1 MCSNLLATRILI
13 LSRVLVI
20 PCEDT
25 VHYLQSKLS
34 LSQFYTNYSIMAMST
49 IETGPKLNWTRD
61 NQMYE
66 RYRVWKKKVEFIFC
80 SALADS
86 TPKQLVSYLK
96 YWMADQGIPLIEK
109 WESTGKLDYSNA
121 EETPA
126 TEGGRRRILLSGYKV
141 QTYWDL
147 LDEEFKPKGN
157 KLLSIIELWTRS
169 KQGDKP
175 LNQWLTQVY
184 NLVNICKYPE
194 DSTDRIIRDVL
205 IVGCNSNHA
214 RDKIIQ
220 QGEAVTLNQVIE
232 ILQAEESAYST
243 MKQIQDCEEK
253 PPASI
258 YYQAYDSRSKK
269 SKNPSNEQ
277 NSSSSSPTGSKR
289 KCFRCGEPFSR
300 QHMKEC
306 RAQNVTCNGCGIKGH
321 LKKCCKKSGNF
332 PKDSSNQQNNQ
343 SPSTGSSRMNFAST
357 LPQTEAEFFDEKG
370 LLKHYNPQVPQ
381 QHTGS
386 MFILKKVQ
394 DPNNAIL
401 LSEDGVEI
409 QHNTSTSV
417 SDPDPAPIL
426 SPDFPFQ
433 EFPLREV
440 VNQSQID
447 YYSISDTSDPRENS
461 NSSRKAAKS
470 TDLPLKSCLANRSH
484 KELREI
490 KGSAIS
496 TAPTQSSR
504 DFNTISISDNCATR
518 KSIPGITPRIMTDN
532 PSITTTSPV
541 ETGVTAI
548 QAEIPEE
555 IQVHSS
561 NYRSV
566 IPTDTQALTALQN
579 LISDDFQ
586 AKNTHSTQRKGE
598 ETPDTRPD
606 IQDKAFQL
614 IQKIHNQLQQVQ
626 WDLQR
631 LHSLHKYE
639 N

>member
-1 MCSNLLATRILI
+1 
-13 LSRVLVI
+13 
-20 PCEDT
+20 
-25 VHYLQSKLS
+25 
-34 LSQFYTNYSIMAMST
+34 MAMNTLES
-49 IETGPKLNWTRD
+49 GPKLDWTRD

-66 RYRVWKKKVEFIFC
+66 RYRIRKKKVEFIFC

-96 YWMADQGIPLIEK
+96 YWMGDQGIPLIEK

-126 TEGGRRRILLSGYKV
+126 TEDGRRRILSSGYKV

-175 LNQWLTQVY
+175 LNQWLTQIY

-214 RDKIIQ
+214 RDKIIR
-220 QGEAVTLNQVIE
+220 QGEAITLNQVIE

-243 MKQIQDCEEK
+243 MQQIQGYEKK

-258 YYQAYDSRSKK
+258 YYQSYDSRSKK
-269 SKNPSNEQ
+269 SKTPSNEQ
-277 NSSSSSPTGSKR
+277 NSSSSPGSTGSKR

-300 QHMKEC
+300 KHMKEC
-306 RAQNVTCNGCGIKGH
+306 RAQDVTCNGCGIKGH

-332 PKDSSNQQNNQ
+332 PKDSNRQNNQ

-357 LPQTEAEFFDEKG
+357 LPQTEADFFDEKG
-370 LLKHYNPQVPQ
+370 LPKQYIPQN

-386 MFILKKVQ
+386 MYVLKKFQ
-394 DPNNAIL
+394 GKSNDIL
-401 LSEDGVEI
+401 FSDNGVEI
-409 QHNTSTSV
+409 QHSV
-417 SDPDPAPIL
+417 SGPDPTPIPT
-426 SPDFPFQ
+426 PDFPFQ
-433 EFPLREV
+433 EFPLTEV

-447 YYSISDTSDPRENS
+447 YYSIPDTSDPRECS
-461 NSSRKAAKS
+461 KATKS
-470 TDLPLKSCLANRSH
+470 TDLPLKSGLNSSTHEEMALFRD
-484 KELREI
+484 LTV
-490 KGSAIS
+490 S
-496 TAPTQSSR
+496 TAPTQSLR
-504 DFNTISISDNCATR
+504 DSNTIFTPDNSDTR
-518 KSIPGITPRIMTDN
+518 ESNPGITTG
-532 PSITTTSPV
+532 ITTDAPSTPTTE
-541 ETGVTAI
+541 ETDVTAI
-548 QAEIPEE
+548 HAETPEE
-555 IQVHSS
+555 LQMHSS

-579 LISDDFQ
+579 LLSDDFQ

-598 ETPDTRPD
+598 ETPDTRSEL
-606 IQDKAFQL
+606 QDETFQL
-614 IQKIHNQLQQVQ
+614 IQKIHNQLQEVQ

-631 LHSLHKYE
+631 LHSLHKYK

>member
-1 MCSNLLATRILI
+1 
-13 LSRVLVI
+13 
-20 PCEDT
+20 
-25 VHYLQSKLS
+25 
-34 LSQFYTNYSIMAMST
+34 MST
-49 IETGPKLNWTRD
+49 LETGPKLNWTRD

-66 RYRVWKKKVEFIFC
+66 RYRIWKKKVEFIFC

-96 YWMADQGIPLIEK
+96 YWMGDQGIPLIEK
-109 WESTGKLDYSNA
+109 WESTGKLDYSS
-121 EETPA
+121 EEEDT
-126 TEGGRRRILLSGYKV
+126 LSSGYRV

-175 LNQWLTQVY
+175 LNQWLTQIY

-194 DSTDRIIRDVL
+194 NSTDRIIRDVL

-214 RDKIIQ
+214 RDRIIR
-220 QGEAVTLNQVIE
+220 QGEAITLNQVLE
-232 ILQAEESAYST
+232 ILQTEESTHST
-243 MKQIQDCEEK
+243 MQQIQGYDK
-253 PPASI
+253 KSTGSI

-269 SKNPSNEQ
+269 SKVSNEQ
-277 NSSSSSPTGSKR
+277 NSSSSPTGSKK

-300 QHMKEC
+300 QHLKEC

-332 PKDSSNQQNNQ
+332 PKDSNRQNNQ
-343 SPSTGSSRMNFAST
+343 SSSTGPGRMNIANT
-357 LPQTEAEFFDEKG
+357 LPQIEADFFDEKG
-370 LLKHYNPQVPQ
+370 LPKQYIPQN

-386 MFILKKVQ
+386 MYVLRKFQGNPSNILFS
-394 DPNNAIL
+394 DN
-401 LSEDGVEI
+401 GVEI

-417 SDPDPAPIL
+417 SGPDPAPIPT
-426 SPDFPFQ
+426 PDFPFQ
-433 EFPLREV
+433 EFPLTEV

-447 YYSISDTSDPRENS
+447 YFSISDTSDPRETS
-461 NSSRKAAKS
+461 NSSSKATKS
-470 TDLPLKSCLANRSH
+470 TDLPLKSGLNSSTHEEMALFRD
-484 KELREI
+484 LTV
-490 KGSAIS
+490 S
-496 TAPTQSSR
+496 TAPTQSLR
-504 DFNTISISDNCATR
+504 DSNTIFTPDNSDTR
-518 KSIPGITPRIMTDN
+518 KSDTRITTGITTDA
-532 PSITTTSPV
+532 PSTPTTE
-541 ETGVTAI
+541 ETDVTAI
-548 QAEIPEE
+548 HAETPEE
-555 IQVHSS
+555 LQMHSS

-579 LISDDFQ
+579 LISDNFQ

-598 ETPDTRPD
+598 ETPDTRS
-606 IQDKAFQL
+606 IQRKGEDETFQL
-614 IQKIHNQLQQVQ
+614 IQKIHNQLQEVQ

-631 LHSLHKYE
+631 LHSLHKYK

>member
-1 MCSNLLATRILI
+1 
-13 LSRVLVI
+13 
-20 PCEDT
+20 
-25 VHYLQSKLS
+25 
-34 LSQFYTNYSIMAMST
+34 MAMST
-49 IETGPKLNWTRD
+49 LETGPKLNWTRD

-96 YWMADQGIPLIEK
+96 YWMGDQGIPLIEK
-109 WESTGKLDYSNA
+109 WESKGKLDYSNA
-121 EETPA
+121 KETPA
-126 TEGGRRRILLSGYKV
+126 TEGGRRRALSSGYKV

-157 KLLSIIELWTRS
+157 KLLSIIELWTCS

-175 LNQWLTQVY
+175 LNQWLTQIY

-214 RDKIIQ
+214 RDKIIR

-232 ILQAEESAYST
+232 ILQTEESTHST
-243 MKQIQDCEEK
+243 MQQIQGYDK
-253 PPASI
+253 KSTGSI

-277 NSSSSSPTGSKR
+277 NSSSSSPTGSKK

-306 RAQNVTCNGCGIKGH
+306 KAQDVICNGCGIKGH

-332 PKDSSNQQNNQ
+332 PKDNSNRQNQ
-343 SPSTGSSRMNFAST
+343 SPSTGPGKMNIVRAVPP
-357 LPQTEAEFFDEKG
+357 LEADFFDEKG
-370 LLKHYNPQVPQ
+370 LLKQYIPQNQ
-381 QHTGS
+381 QQHQHTGS
-386 MFILKKVQ
+386 MYVLKKFQ
-394 DPNNAIL
+394 GNPNDDIL
-401 LSEDGVEI
+401 FSDNGVEI
-409 QHNTSTSV
+409 QHNISTSV
-417 SDPDPAPIL
+417 SGPDPAPIPT
-426 SPDFPFQ
+426 PDFPFQ
-433 EFPLREV
+433 EFPLTEV

-447 YYSISDTSDPRENS
+447 YYSISDTPVPRECS
-461 NSSRKAAKS
+461 NSSRKATKS
-470 TDLPLKSCLANRSH
+470 GLNSSTH
-484 KELREI
+484 EELREI
-490 KGSAIS
+490 KGSAVS

-504 DFNTISISDNCATR
+504 DSNTVSISDNSTTR
-518 KSIPGITPRIMTDN
+518 KSNPGIDTRITTGIMTDT
-532 PSITTTSPV
+532 PSTPTTLPV
-541 ETGVTAI
+541 ETDVTAI
-548 QAEIPEE
+548 
-555 IQVHSS
+555 HSN

-598 ETPDTRPD
+598 ETPDTRST
-606 IQDKAFQL
+606 KRNEAFQL
-614 IQKIHNQLQQVQ
+614 IQKIHNQLQTVQ

-631 LHSLHKYE
+631 LQSMHKYDF
-639 N
+639 

>member
-1 MCSNLLATRILI
+1 
-13 LSRVLVI
+13 
-20 PCEDT
+20 
-25 VHYLQSKLS
+25 
-34 LSQFYTNYSIMAMST
+34 MST
-49 IETGPKLNWTRD
+49 LETGPKLNWTRD

-96 YWMADQGIPLIEK
+96 YWMGDQGIPLIEK

-126 TEGGRRRILLSGYKV
+126 VEGGRRRILSSGYKV

-214 RDKIIQ
+214 RDKIIR
-220 QGEAVTLNQVIE
+220 QGEAITLNQVIE
-232 ILQAEESAYST
+232 ILQAEESANST
-243 MKQIQDCEEK
+243 MQQIQGYEKK

-258 YYQAYDSRSKK
+258 YYQSYDSRSKK
-269 SKNPSNEQ
+269 SKTSSNEQ
-277 NSSSSSPTGSKR
+277 NSSSSPTGSTGSKR

-300 QHMKEC
+300 QHIKEC
-306 RAQNVTCNGCGIKGH
+306 RAQDVICNGCGIKGH

-332 PKDSSNQQNNQ
+332 PKDDSKRQNQ
-343 SPSTGSSRMNFAST
+343 SSSTGTSRMNFAST

-370 LLKHYNPQVPQ
+370 LLKEYNPQVQQQ

-386 MFILKKVQ
+386 MFILKKIH
-394 DPNNAIL
+394 DPSNAIL

-409 QHNTSTSV
+409 QH
-417 SDPDPAPIL
+417 SDPDPAPVP

-433 EFPLREV
+433 EFPLTEV
-440 VNQSQID
+440 VNQSQKD
-447 YYSISDTSDPRENS
+447 SYSISDTLVSRECS
-461 NSSRKAAKS
+461 NSTKKAPTS
-470 TDLPLKSCLANRSH
+470 TDFSLKSMQNCSSDEEMAFSRDLT
-484 KELREI
+484 
-490 KGSAIS
+490 IS

-504 DFNTISISDNCATR
+504 DSNTISISDNSATR
-518 KSIPGITPRIMTDN
+518 ESNPGIDTGITTGIMTDT
-532 PSITTTSPV
+532 PKY
-541 ETGVTAI
+541 
-548 QAEIPEE
+548 
-555 IQVHSS
+555 S
-561 NYRSV
+561 NYIPSRNRRYSNPCRNSRRSSSTFEQLQV
-566 IPTDTQALTALQN
+566 CHSYWYTSFNSSPEFNFRWLPSEEYTFYSKKGRKDSRYTFKYTKWSIPTDPEDPQ
-579 LISDDFQ
+579 
-586 AKNTHSTQRKGE
+586 STPRSPMGSS
-598 ETPDTRPD
+598 
-606 IQDKAFQL
+606 KAPF
-614 IQKIHNQLQQVQ
+614 VT
-626 WDLQR
+626 
-631 LHSLHKYE
+631 
-639 N
+639 